1 MKKDAPSEGGR
12 GRGRHAK
19 EVPTKQEPPTPPVK
33 KEEVIL
39 KKRLRSDVDEKPIK
53 QLDIEPPV
61 KQEKPIASQQQPSK
75 KVDTKKET

>member
-53 QLDIEPPV
+53 
-61 KQEKPIASQQQPSK
+61 
-75 KVDTKKET
+75 